1 MDSYTLGIF
10 ANVYPAYAGDHR
22 GLFIKKMVDELR
34 KRKVIVKT
42 AVKIRSNVFGYFR
55 FYYKSFELMLDPSV
69 DIFQA
74 HYIPHSSFIPA
85 ILKNKKPLVLK
96 FHGSDGRV
104 YPYKN
109 PINKAITR
117 YMLKRADKILTISE
131 ELKKNLICLGAPI
144 EKISVLSSGVD
155 TSHFLPI
162 NKENCR
168 KKLGLPL
175 EKFLCLYI
183 GWLIPSK
190 GIAEIIKAAYEQ
202 PEIIFILAGPGSI
215 PPLYPKNCLFTGD
228 LNHQEVK
235 YWINA
240 ADVSILPSYT
250 EGISNFIME
259 SFSCEVPVIATQV
272 GGTPEIVHNNENGL
286 FIPAKNHF
294 ALSQAIYWMK
304 EHENERKTMG
314 KKGRSEMI
322 EQYDGEKLI
331 DRLIGIHQEL
341 IL

>member
-1 MDSYTLGIF
+1 MDSYALGIF

-34 KRKVIVKT
+34 KREVMVKT
-42 AVKIRSNVFGYFR
+42 AVKIRSNAAGYFP
-55 FYYKSFELMLDPSV
+55 FYYKSLELMLDPSV

-74 HYIPHSSFIPA
+74 HYIPHSSIIPA

-96 FHGSDGRV
+96 FHGSDGRI

-109 PINKAITR
+109 PINKAITQ
-117 YMLKRADKILTISE
+117 YMIKKADKILTVSE
-131 ELKKNLICLGAPI
+131 ELKKNLIGLGAPI
-144 EKISVLSSGVD
+144 EKILVLSSGVN
-155 TSHFLPI
+155 TFHFLPM
-162 NKENCR
+162 NRENCR

-175 EKFLCLYI
+175 DKFLCLYI

-190 GIAEIIKAAYEQ
+190 GIAEIIEAAYEQ
-202 PEIIFILAGPGSI
+202 PDVVFILAGPGSI
-215 PPLYPKNCLFTGD
+215 PQIYPKNCLFTGD
-228 LNHQEVK
+228 LNHQEVP

-240 ADVSILPSYT
+240 ADVSVLPSYT

-259 SFSCEVPVIATQV
+259 SLSCEVPVIATRV

-286 FIPAKNHF
+286 LIAARNHS

-304 EHENERKTMG
+304 EHENERRTMG
-314 KKGRSEMI
+314 KTGRIDMI
-322 EQYDGEKLI
+322 EHYDEEKLI
-331 DRLIGIHQEL
+331 SRLIGIHQEL
-341 IL
+341 IQ